1 MIAFIALAIPMVQI
15 VYFQRKSR
23 LIEAQ
28 VLELPVDM
36 GEVQRPEGIPPDVY
50 LIILDAYLRD
60 DILLEEY
67 QYDNSQFI
75 DALTE
80 LGFYVARCSMSNYSQ
95 TGLSMISICN
105 MNYIQAL
112 TEGFDS
118 ARSALKGLF
127 GHSRVRKIFETLGY
141 SIVAFDTGF
150 VWINLYD
157 ADYFFGPPRADSFHE
172 ILLHGGMNGFE
183 KMVLDMSFAHV
194 FIDVINLPDVIDRML
209 PDLEPPY
216 NIYRERTLYVLDQLQ
231 YNRVPSIQGPKFV
244 YAHLIAPHFPYVFDQ
259 DGEYVNDDEIVDRD
273 AAYRDQLIY
282 VNKRILEIISEIIT
296 NSDIQPI
303 IILQGDHG
311 RAKNRIEETVA
322 ILNAYYL
329 PNYSGQELYPSIS
342 PVNTY
347 RLIFDTYFSG
357 DFGLLKDVSYYST
370 SVLPFDFELIPQFP
384 ADCEVL
390 D

>member
-1 MIAFIALAIPMVQI
+1 
-15 VYFQRKSR
+15 
-23 LIEAQ
+23 
-28 VLELPVDM
+28 
-36 GEVQRPEGIPPDVY
+36 
-50 LIILDAYLRD
+50 
-60 DILLEEY
+60 
-67 QYDNSQFI
+67 
-75 DALTE
+75 
-80 LGFYVARCSMSNYSQ
+80 MSNYSQ
-95 TGLSMISICN
+95 TELSMISTCN
-105 MNYIQAL
+105 MNYIEAL
-112 TEGFDS
+112 TEGFEAGSSD
-118 ARSALKGLF
+118 RSALSGMF

-141 SIVAFDTGF
+141 SIVAFEMGF

-194 FIDVINLPDVIDRML
+194 FIDVINLPDVIERML
-209 PDLEPPY
+209 PEMESPF

-231 YNRVPSIQGPKFV
+231 YNRVPSIQGLKFV

-296 NSDIQPI
+296 YSDIQPI
-303 IILQGDHG
+303 IILQSDHG

-329 PNYSGQELYPSIS
+329 PNDSGQELYPSIS
-342 PVNTY
+342 PVNTF
-347 RLIFDTYFSG
+347 RFVLDTYFSG
-357 DFGLLKDVSYYST
+357 DFGLLKDISYYST
-370 SVLPFDFELIPQFP
+370 SELPFDFELIPQFP
-384 ADCEVL
+384 SDCEVF